1 MWNFTWIFFKLY
13 FICLVNRVKCLFFSA
28 HTSIQATVEKEVCPS
43 SFFQNHQQATVSLSP
58 FSYSRCKKGRIFCV
72 MCWAE
77 RRVFFEFFGSPA
89 LTPVSPPLGWHEPS
103 QQGKNSDYISLRGGH
118 FVCYGKRRGVKGCF
132 FVTWLRRLVLI
143 GFFPFIFFRRKL
155 RNTFFLFP
163 QIQWF
168 PAPFFTPRLIGS
180 GPTNYGGFQVHF
192 LGPDFFL
199 FFSGGNRL
207 RLGANFD
214 PRNGS
219 LGLVTDEGE
228 GEGEREESDEHIG
241 AQLCWTFWKIGN
253 YKKI

>member
-77 RRVFFEFFGSPA
+77 RRVFLSFSDHLRSLRF
-89 LTPVSPPLGWHEPS
+89 PPLADTSHHEG
-103 QQGKNSDYISLRGGH
+103 GKNSDYISLRGGH

-143 GFFPFIFFRRKL
+143 GFFPFIFFEG
-155 RNTFFLFP
+155 NWETHFFLFP
-163 QIQWF
+163 QNPMISRPIF
-168 PAPFFTPRLIGS
+168 YPPF
-180 GPTNYGGFQVHF
+180 NW
-192 LGPDFFL
+192 
-199 FFSGGNRL
+199 
-207 RLGANFD
+207 
-214 PRNGS
+214 
-219 LGLVTDEGE
+219 
-228 GEGEREESDEHIG
+228 ERPH
-241 AQLCWTFWKIGN
+241 
-253 YKKI
+253 